1 MTRIDAGS
9 VRNVA
14 GTDAFMPMFSEV
26 THKVPFPGARLDELG
41 FRGKV
46 GEQREY
52 SLVWR
57 GIKVPFPPFKIG
69 SFAHQ

>member
-1 MTRIDAGS
+1 VTCIDSRA
-9 VRNVA
+9 VADVA
-14 GTDAFMPMFSEV
+14 GTDALMPMLGEV

-41 FRGKV
+41 FRRKV

-69 SFAHQ
+69 SFAH